1 MKPQPWL
8 FQGRDR
14 FHQKRYPSKL
24 LGHHQMKCCLLS
36 GGEYKWERRKAAVG
50 GAGGMAFLLVL
61 FPEKNSPAHLSI
73 FMHRLSTPDKSG
85 AISGRLRTPICSRRL
100 KPTCHAF
107 LTCAFFS
114 QRWHNPLLDHRG
126 QYLLWRKF
134 MHYLVISQNKEL
146 LWLQAQVYSTFS
158 ERVSGFIVVVALI

>member
-50 GAGGMAFLLVL
+50 GAGGMALLLVV
-61 FPEKNSPAHLSI
+61 FPENPPAHSSI
-73 FMHRLSTPDKSG
+73 FTHRLSTPDKSG

-114 QRWHNPLLDHRG
+114 QRWHNPLLDQRG

-158 ERVSGFIVVVALI
+158 ERVSGFIVVVSLI